1 MKLTYFWTIF
11 QRARPTN
18 KIPPEQLILERRKK
32 EEMREQAVAMTKYQE
47 LNDLKND
54 WEQCTDRK
62 IQLNTVKRR
71 VQTMLQA
78 EKFNVEDRRE
88 R

>member
-1 MKLTYFWTIF
+1 
-11 QRARPTN
+11 
-18 KIPPEQLILERRKK
+18 
-32 EEMREQAVAMTKYQE
+32 MTKYQE